1 VHYYVLRRRV
11 GDLVDID
18 KLEILSEQLLV
29 IADMWEMEFNNLVKL
44 LYMLYS
50 KVH

>member
-1 VHYYVLRRRV
+1 
-11 GDLVDID
+11 VDID